1 MCVCTISCKHQSKG
15 LYYSTSSTGVY
26 YLKSSGS
33 QAETHGTSYNENGI
47 NPACL
52 EPKFVG
58 PCRAAM
64 PRFYY
69 NQETKVCEEFI
80 FGGCSANK
88 NNFNTKEECER
99 TCLGHQSKGS
109 EEF

>member
-1 MCVCTISCKHQSKG
+1 MP
-15 LYYSTSSTGVY
+15 
-26 YLKSSGS
+26 
-33 QAETHGTSYNENGI
+33 YNESGI

-69 NQETKVCEEFI
+69 DKEKKSCEQFI

-88 NNFNTKEECER
+88 NNFVKKEDCEK
-99 TCLGHQSKGS
+99 TCLGHHGTGS

>member
-1 MCVCTISCKHQSKG
+1 
-15 LYYSTSSTGVY
+15 
-26 YLKSSGS
+26 LKPSGS
-33 QAETHGTSYNENGI
+33 QAETRESSDDEI

-69 NQETKVCEEFI
+69 NQESKACEQFI
-80 FGGCSANK
+80 FGGCSPNK
-88 NNFNTKEECER
+88 NNFVKKEDCDR
-99 TCLGHQSKGS
+99 TCLGHHSKGS

>member
-1 MCVCTISCKHQSKG
+1 VGSKIKSWQYSLFFTII
-15 LYYSTSSTGVY
+15 GVY
-26 YLKSSGS
+26 YLKPTGS
-33 QAETHGTSYNENGI
+33 QSETHRASHDKEVNA
-47 NPACL
+47 ACL

-69 NQETKVCEEFI
+69 NQEAKSCEQFI
-80 FGGCSANK
+80 YGGCSANG
-88 NNFNTKEECER
+88 NNFQEKTECER
-99 TCLGHQSKGS
+99 TCMGHHSQGS